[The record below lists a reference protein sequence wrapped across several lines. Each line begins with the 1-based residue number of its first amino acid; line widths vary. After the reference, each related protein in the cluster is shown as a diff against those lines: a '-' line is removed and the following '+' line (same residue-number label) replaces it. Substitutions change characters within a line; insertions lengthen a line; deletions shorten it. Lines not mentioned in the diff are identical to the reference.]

1 MASRCLGLE
10 INPDVVRRILKKY
23 YRPPL
28 GDGPSWLTF
37 IGHSA
42 DNLWSLDLFRCE
54 SALLHSYFV
63 MLVMD
68 QFSRKIVGFSV
79 CSRAPDGVAVCR
91 MLNRITLGKILPKY
105 LRTDNDPLFT
115 FHQWG
120 INLRVLGIEEI
131 KSVPHTPSS
140 HPFIERLI
148 GTVRRE
154 NRDQTLFWGE
164 KDLERKIKEFA
175 AYYNGHKVH

>member
-1 MASRCLGLE
+1 
-10 INPDVVRRILKKY
+10 
-23 YRPPL
+23 
-28 GDGPSWLTF
+28 
-37 IGHSA
+37 
-42 DNLWSLDLFRCE
+42 
-54 SALLHSYFV
+54 
-63 MLVMD
+63 
-68 QFSRKIVGFSV
+68 
-79 CSRAPDGVAVCR
+79 